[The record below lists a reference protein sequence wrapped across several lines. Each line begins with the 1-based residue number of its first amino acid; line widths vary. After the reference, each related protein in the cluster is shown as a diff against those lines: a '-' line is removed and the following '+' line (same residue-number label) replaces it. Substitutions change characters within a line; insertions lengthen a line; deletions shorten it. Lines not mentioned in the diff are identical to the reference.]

1 MMLPDDTPVLYFL
14 QWMHKLVTQQQHQGY
29 AHFSPEIMAIDFEQV
44 HNFWCGNTFAAWQ
57 LCKIFLLL
65 SVGGS
70 IERTF
75 GVILVK
81 FGVEI
86 DTIPILGRVIRP
98 FH

>member
-1 MMLPDDTPVLYFL
+1 MVI
-14 QWMHKLVTQQQHQGY
+14 
-29 AHFSPEIMAIDFEQV
+29 EFELI

-57 LCKIFLLL
+57 MCNIFLSL

-70 IERTF
+70 IERTI

-86 DTIPILGRVIRP
+86 DNVPILGKNIRP
-98 FH
+98 LQAIPMTYFIISYSL